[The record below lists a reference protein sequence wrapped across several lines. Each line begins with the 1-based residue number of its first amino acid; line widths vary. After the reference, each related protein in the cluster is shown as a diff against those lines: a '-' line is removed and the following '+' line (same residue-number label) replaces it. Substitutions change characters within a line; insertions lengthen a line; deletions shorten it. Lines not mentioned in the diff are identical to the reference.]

1 MNNGRDSVDRG
12 AAGWQAGISG
22 SSSVATRRVP
32 LPPLPPHVQYQI
44 EVYNEWLKDAGQ
56 ALFPSIQCRD
66 DLKRSGILNCVTPAE
81 AVDLI
86 GAYVEATNIERY
98 YCWTVPPGYPL
109 ERMNEHL
116 ALFADEV
123 MPHFR
128 PG

>member
-1 MNNGRDSVDRG
+1 MK
-12 AAGWQAGISG
+12 
-22 SSSVATRRVP
+22 
-32 LPPLPPHVQYQI
+32 YQI

-56 ALFPSIQCRD
+56 ALFPPIENPD
-66 DLKRSGILNCVTPAE
+66 DLKRAGILNCVTPAE

-86 GAYVEATNIERY
+86 AAYVEATNIERY

-128 PG
+128 PR